1 MAEKRD
7 IPVVLN
13 DRIYTLSGYENDD
26 YIQSVVNYINN
37 KLAEC
42 KTSEQFRR
50 MNKEHQN
57 MLVALN
63 IADDFFRIKNQAD
76 NLTEEDTEKEKQLY
90 DLRHEMIEAQIKHE
104 SDMRLVEE
112 YKEQVNALQRK
123 LIQLEAEKSR
133 SEQAD

>member
-1 MAEKRD
+1 MHKY
-7 IPVVLN
+7 LQN
-13 DRIYTLSGYENDD
+13 NWYENDD
-26 YIQSVVNYINN
+26 YIQRVVNYINE

-42 KTSEQFRR
+42 KTSEQFKR
-50 MNKEHQN
+50 MSKEHQN

-63 IADDFFRIKNQAD
+63 IADDFFKIKNQAE

-123 LIQLEAEKSR
+123 LIQLEAEKTR
-133 SEQAD
+133 NEQQD